1 MRHYAMDNSLT
12 SCARGNS
19 PTSRK
24 VIFSLRT
31 IERRTCSWRDT
42 GTGNVVVYSVP
53 FFLRSLNRSCPLG
66 FAHFATLKTISSV
79 STVGRKCPPN
89 GGQLSPYSLI
99 SIGLPYRT
107 GILPV
112 KCTRGDPARSY
123 FEKTTSPAA
132 AISAPRREGV
142 AIHEAQYCQSAP
154 LFRSESRT
162 PSRSI
167 RPSRA
172 KISARGV
179 KREKIMAEE
188 REVRISLAQAK
199 KFSFACD
206 KCHAEL
212 VINIGSNKGH
222 ENMQT
227 YEISRLPTSR
237 SVMSFS
243 S

>member
-1 MRHYAMDNSLT
+1 M
-12 SCARGNS
+12 
-19 PTSRK
+19 
-24 VIFSLRT
+24 
-31 IERRTCSWRDT
+31 
-42 GTGNVVVYSVP
+42 
-53 FFLRSLNRSCPLG
+53 
-66 FAHFATLKTISSV
+66 
-79 STVGRKCPPN
+79 
-89 GGQLSPYSLI
+89 
-99 SIGLPYRT
+99 
-107 GILPV
+107 
-112 KCTRGDPARSY
+112 
-123 FEKTTSPAA
+123 
-132 AISAPRREGV
+132 
-142 AIHEAQYCQSAP
+142 EAQDCQSAP
-154 LFRSESRT
+154 LFRSESPT

-167 RPSRA
+167 RPSRV